1 MSREEWDYREFN
13 KRLEAAL
20 MDCSKKKTD
29 LSKHLGIS
37 QSLVPGWG
45 KGRTH
50 PTLADLELAAAF
62 LGVRAGCLAFGE
74 ELVENEIPIDPRVSK
89 MWGLLNAQQKACILF
104 TMSTFC
110 GFMAPSV
117 APDDPR
123 LREILKLAELI

>member
-1 MSREEWDYREFN
+1 
-13 KRLEAAL
+13 LEAAL
-20 MDCSKKKTD
+20 SAAGKTKAG
-29 LSKHLGIS
+29 LAKFLNVS

-45 KGRTH
+45 REHSH
-50 PTLADLELAAAF
+50 PTLSQLVNTGVF
-62 LGVRAGCLAFGE
+62 LGVRAGWLAFGE
-74 ELVENEIPIDPRVSK
+74 ELVENESPIDPRVAK
-89 MWGLLNAQQKACILF
+89 LWGLLNAQQKACILF